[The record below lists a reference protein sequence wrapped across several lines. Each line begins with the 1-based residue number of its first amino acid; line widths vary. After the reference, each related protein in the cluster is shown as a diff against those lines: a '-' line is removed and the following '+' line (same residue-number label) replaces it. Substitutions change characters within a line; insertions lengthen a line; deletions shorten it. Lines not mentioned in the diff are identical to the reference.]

1 MTCYFQV
8 CSIAISQLHLSHF
21 VSRFLLSRY
30 LKGLG
35 SSSMFQLYSSMFHVL
50 KVCNSSSSSSF
61 SSSSSLS
68 QGWNVEVLNL
78 LNTHGIGVER
88 MLGIRTHCFRDH
100 IESLLKPV
108 LTLDLSSSAVLT
120 MSDKAL
126 PMASNSQ
133 GPQEPETKL
142 GLVPVQIQAPELDAE
157 TEIMGAL
164 TPEDL
169 FATQNDPIEES
180 QLLHSP
186 APGSRF
192 DSQPAESQVPD
203 SQGDS
208 QGDGLELAP
217 KDDTCPGSDDP
228 IEEFTEIDENDSPQD
243 EAASDPETEPEI
255 SGFLALDENFN
266 VETRGSV
273 SDYSFELMN
282 VIQNL
287 LGNQSVPASSDGPS
301 VIVAE
306 EGGENDDEQGESRSS
321 TDPNPGS
328 RRSRRMARHDRLR
341 KLRKKKDGQ

>member
-1 MTCYFQV
+1 MLVNFHLGWFTKKGPHKSPQNSVFPAFYERFWDLWGAFFGDQPKWK
-8 CSIAISQLHLSHF
+8 IS
-21 VSRFLLSRY
+21 
-30 LKGLG
+30 
-35 SSSMFQLYSSMFHVL
+35 
-50 KVCNSSSSSSF
+50 
-61 SSSSSLS
+61 
-68 QGWNVEVLNL
+68 
-78 LNTHGIGVER
+78 NTHGIGVER

-108 LTLDLSSSAVLT
+108 LTLDLASSAVLT

-169 FATQNDPIEES
+169 FATQNDTIEES

-217 KDDTCPGSDDP
+217 KDDTCPGSDDPIEEFTGSDDP

>member
-1 MTCYFQV
+1 
-8 CSIAISQLHLSHF
+8 
-21 VSRFLLSRY
+21 
-30 LKGLG
+30 
-35 SSSMFQLYSSMFHVL
+35 
-50 KVCNSSSSSSF
+50 
-61 SSSSSLS
+61 
-68 QGWNVEVLNL
+68 
-78 LNTHGIGVER
+78 

-169 FATQNDPIEES
+169 FATQNDTIEES